1 MSKLLIHEP
10 PLQVLPS
17 LAEAIGLNEAI
28 VIQQLHYWLQLPK
41 GGKEQE
47 GHKWIFNTYEEWAEQ
62 FPFWSVS
69 TIQRT
74 FASLEKSNLIISKQ
88 LNKKGHDM
96 TKFYRINYDELCKM
110 EDVKMESSKTP
121 NRHDVNKN
129 TENTEEPEK
138 IKEVAQAPKP
148 LKANQIPQVILFREV
163 TTKYPSKGSQFT
175 VITSVDKAGDRLGRE
190 AIADDLLPFYRE
202 WCDRGY
208 NPMAVK
214 WLEWA
219 VSGEIPQRTNG
230 NRLTQDKDAIL
241 LEVARG

>member
-1 MSKLLIHEP
+1 MPEVLIKKYGITTAAVWGSMWLFCQMKDNVCKATVDKIASRAGISRQAATPHI
-10 PLQVLPS
+10 QA
-17 LAEAIGLNEAI
+17 LANDGYF
-28 VIQQLHYWLQLPK
+28 VD
-41 GGKEQE
+41 
-47 GHKWIFNTYEEWAEQ
+47 T
-62 FPFWSVS
+62 
-69 TIQRT
+69 
-74 FASLEKSNLIISKQ
+74 
-88 LNKKGHDM
+88 
-96 TKFYRINYDELCKM
+96 
-110 EDVKMESSKTP
+110 TP
-121 NRHDVNKN
+121 NLRNKPHIYKDTGKITFSNTFEIGVNQVDSGVKEVDSQSKEALHEYKENKQVNK
-129 TENTEEPEK
+129 PK

-230 NRLTQDKDAIL
+230 NRLTQDRDAIL